1 RTAKINLEDAKLAHD
16 NALLRIQKD
25 ISQAWQGA
33 VTARKRYEAEIKAKE
48 SSALAYRYVLKR
60 YDAGMATLF
69 DLSQSRQQWF
79 TASENALRMKF
90 EYLIR
95 KKILDIETQFVTKDV
110 K

>member
-1 RTAKINLEDAKLAHD
+1 M
-16 NALLRIQKD
+16 
-25 ISQAWQGA
+25 
-33 VTARKRYEAEIKAKE
+33 V
-48 SSALAYRYVLKR
+48 
-60 YDAGMATLF
+60 TLF

-95 KKILDIETQFVTKDV
+95 KKILDIETQFVTKNV

>member
-1 RTAKINLEDAKLAHD
+1 MVVAAILKTIRDYDA
-16 NALLRIQKD
+16 
-25 ISQAWQGA
+25 A
-33 VTARKRYEAEIKAKE
+33 VMEGQQPADV
-48 SSALAYRYVLKR
+48 SKR